1 MTIAAS
7 HSALQSSWRRAGTNA
22 RTVRGR
28 HGDIFHDVHKVYKL
42 IPDATGTLSSLGFA
56 APSTT
61 GTIVRD
67 FFALSPAL
75 AILSLF
81 NTRLNITNKSGCE
94 KRVSKREGTFSLC

>member
-1 MTIAAS
+1 MAISAS
-7 HSALQSSWRRAGTNA
+7 QCALQSSWRRAGTNA

-28 HGDIFHDVHKVYKL
+28 HGDILHDVHKVYKL

-61 GTIVRD
+61 GTILRD

-75 AILSLF
+75 ATLSLF
-81 NTRLNITNKSGCE
+81 NIQLTY
-94 KRVSKREGTFSLC
+94 

>member
-1 MTIAAS
+1 MAISAS
-7 HSALQSSWRRAGTNA
+7 QCALQSSWRRAGTNA

-61 GTIVRD
+61 GTILRD

-75 AILSLF
+75 ATLSLF
-81 NTRLNITNKSGCE
+81 
-94 KRVSKREGTFSLC
+94 